1 MSPTLL
7 QAPPPENPL
16 ALRHPLERV
25 TTEYKKEL
33 LDTIEHAAAN
43 KPRNLQ
49 RSIGPSGI
57 GNPCNRCLGYAL
69 AEVPQRPG
77 ESQWLQLQGTAM
89 HTELEHIFK
98 AREAV
103 DPGRWMTEQRLLVGA
118 ILGKDLS
125 GSADLFDRYYGRS
138 IDWKLVG
145 DTTLGKARK
154 GTAAETYIKQGH
166 TYGKGHE
173 DAGRHVRTIVIAFL
187 PRNARSIHEA
197 VFKSFPYDRSV
208 AEASLKRANDIAYLG
223 EANGWANVLP
233 RLSRDRE
240 CYDCKY
246 NRQYEVHE
254 AVEMGYIAA

>member
-1 MSPTLL
+1 M
-7 QAPPPENPL
+7 
-16 ALRHPLERV
+16 
-25 TTEYKKEL
+25 TTGYKKEL

-49 RSIGPSGI
+49 RHIGPSGI

-69 AEVPQRPG
+69 AEVPEKPG

-89 HTELEHIFK
+89 HTELEHIFE
-98 AREAV
+98 ARDAV

-125 GSADLFDRYYGRS
+125 GSADLFDRWYGFS

-145 DTTLGKARK
+145 DNTLGKVRK
-154 GTAAETYIKQGH
+154 GTASETYIKQGH

-173 DAGRHVRTIVIAFL
+173 DAGRKVNQIVIAFL
-187 PRNARSIHEA
+187 PRNARSIYEA
-197 VFKSFPYDRSV
+197 AWKTFPYDRSI
-208 AEASLKRANDIAYLG
+208 AEASLKRANDIASLG
-223 EANGWANVLP
+223 EQHGWFAVLS
-233 RLSRDRE
+233 RLSRYED

-246 NRQYEVHE
+246 NRQWTPTE
-254 AVEMGYIAA
+254 ARAMGYIA